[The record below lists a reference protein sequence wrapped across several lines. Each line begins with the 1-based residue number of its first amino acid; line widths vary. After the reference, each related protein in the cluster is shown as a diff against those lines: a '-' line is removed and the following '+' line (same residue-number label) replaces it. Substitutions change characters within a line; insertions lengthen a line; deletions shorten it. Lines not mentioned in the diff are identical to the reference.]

1 MNHGDHGDH
10 GGKTLSG
17 RTAFERGRETLA
29 LLLLSSVVKQYT
41 ESGFPMRDLSDA
53 ADSIDRA
60 KAFMEANG
68 TSSSTAKAANRSQKG
83 GGSTKRR
90 NARRLTAEARQKLSL
105 AAKERWAAAKRKG
118 MTTLGS

>member
-1 MNHGDHGDH
+1 MKAKKAIKRLRKAH
-10 GGKTLSG
+10 
-17 RTAFERGRETLA
+17 
-29 LLLLSSVVKQYT
+29 LLLSSVVKQYT
-41 ESGFPMRDLSDA
+41 ESRFPMRDLSDA

-83 GGSTKRR
+83 QGTKRR
-90 NARRLTAEARQKLSL
+90 TIRRPTEEGRQKLSL

-118 MTTLGS
+118 MTSLAS